1 MSLAR
6 RLTAHRIAS
15 LLVILP
21 TLVAQGAEF
30 RNFNLPCLAPLLK
43 QVDSEAPSTVNV
55 AFLRGPWHAPQLRND
70 IGKWLGVTSGEIET
84 IFPNLER
91 FADPFTP
98 GYDPTDYST
107 MLANANMDYLNGI

>member
-1 MSLAR
+1 MSSCDPAGSR
-6 RLTAHRIAS
+6 RTGSRIPQLQPA
-15 LLVILP
+15 LP
-21 TLVAQGAEF
+21 
-30 RNFNLPCLAPLLK
+30 RPLLK

-84 IFPNLER
+84 IFPNLEP